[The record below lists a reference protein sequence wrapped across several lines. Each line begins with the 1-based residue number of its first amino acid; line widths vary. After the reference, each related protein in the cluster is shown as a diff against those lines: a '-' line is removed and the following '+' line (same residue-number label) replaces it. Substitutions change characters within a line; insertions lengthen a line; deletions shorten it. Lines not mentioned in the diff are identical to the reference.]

1 MNPVQRALR
10 NVFARAISETGR
22 PAGPGDASP
31 GVDLDLVRE
40 VFDCA
45 GVGLALVSL
54 EGEFLLVNRAFA
66 AMLGHPREALIGQGF
81 RKITHPEDVDR
92 DAAQLA
98 RARRDGVMPESS
110 EKRFLRADGSTV
122 HVRRS
127 ATLVRDKDGQPRFIV
142 GAFVDLTEQR
152 SKDRSLR
159 TMNNFL
165 TAIIETSPIPIYATT
180 PDGSITFWN
189 PAAERTFGFT
199 REEALG
205 KRAPFVPE
213 DKRDEAKALRERV
226 LAGETLTNLD
236 LERRK
241 KDGSIIHINGAAA
254 PLRDEAE
261 KITGIVV
268 MCFEATDAKEAQRA
282 LHGQL
287 HFTRALI
294 DAIPSPV
301 WFKDRE
307 GRYQVYNRAWDEL
320 FGGGKDWIG
329 KSVHDLFDDKE
340 LAALHDE
347 KDAKLFAAP
356 TTETYESLAP
366 TAQGE
371 SREMLYNKVSFVDPA
386 GAVAGL
392 IGVIT
397 DVTRYKETE
406 RALEAS
412 EARFR
417 VLTESTL
424 DVITVIDPAGTIL
437 YQSPALKQL
446 VGYDPQ
452 ETLGKCVFDMV
463 HRDDVAALRSAV
475 ERVVESRHSREPVEF
490 RVALK
495 GGGWR
500 TMESLGSNCLDNPHI
515 RGLVFNSRDVTDR
528 KQIQQKIQHLAYHDN
543 LTGLPNRS
551 LLQDRLAHAIQRA
564 ERNGKKV
571 AVLFIDLDNFKN
583 INDTLGHDVGDELLR
598 QVAKRLQDSVRVE
611 DTIARQGGDEFI
623 VLLDGIDD
631 NRGASVVA
639 QKILN
644 ALRDAFVLG
653 GGNQHVSGSLG
664 IALYPE
670 DGHDAQ
676 TLMKNADTAMFH
688 GKSLGKNT
696 YQYFTAQMNIAVKRR
711 MTLESALRRAVMQKD
726 FVLHYQP
733 QVDIETGAIVAVEGL
748 VRWESEDS
756 GTILPGDFIPLA
768 EETGLI
774 GEIGEWVL
782 REGCRQMREW
792 KDMGL
797 PPRRVALNLSARQF
811 GDKNFLDTI
820 VRVLADTGL
829 EGNSLE
835 LEITESQVMRQT
847 EGVILLLN
855 KIADMGIHIAIDD
868 FGTGY
873 SSLSYLKRLP
883 IQKLKID
890 QSFIRDITVD
900 PNDTAITVAI
910 INMAKS
916 LDLET
921 IAEGI
926 ETAGQLA
933 LLRNKGCRLGQG
945 FYFSEPLNARDLL
958 PILQRNDFSSKFAV

>member
-1 MNPVQRALR
+1 MNPVERALR
-10 NVFARAISETGR
+10 NVFAK
-22 PAGPGDASP
+22 PAPEAGSPGKAAEDST
-31 GVDLDLVRE
+31 GVDLDIVRD

-45 GVGLALVSL
+45 GVGLVLVSL
-54 EGEFLLVNRAFA
+54 DGEFLLVNKAFA
-66 AMLGHPREALIGQGF
+66 AMVGYPRESLIGQPF
-81 RKITHPEDVDR
+81 RKITHPDDADR

-98 RARRDGVMPESS
+98 RAKRDGVMPETS
-110 EKRFLRADGSTV
+110 EKRFVRADKSTV
-122 HVRRS
+122 FVRRS
-127 ATLVRDKDGQPRFIV
+127 ATLLRDKEGRPSFIV
-142 GAFVDLTEQR
+142 GAFIDLTEQR
-152 SKDRSLR
+152 GKDRALR

-165 TAIIETSPIPIYATT
+165 TAIIDTSPIPIYATT
-180 PDGSITFWN
+180 PDGIITFWN
-189 PAAERTFGFT
+189 PAAVKAFGFT
-199 REEALG
+199 REEAIG

-213 DKRDEAKALRERV
+213 EKRDEAKALRDRV

-236 LERRK
+236 LERRT
-241 KDGSIIHINGAAA
+241 KDGRTIHINGAAA
-254 PLRDEAE
+254 PLRDETE

-268 MCFEATDAKEAQRA
+268 MCFEATDAKLAERA
-282 LHGQL
+282 LNDQL

-301 WFKDRE
+301 WFKDPE
-307 GRYQVYNRAWDEL
+307 GRYRVYNRAWDEL

-340 LAALHDE
+340 LAALHHE
-347 KDAKLFAAP
+347 KDARLFA
-356 TTETYESLAP
+356 TQSTETYESRAP
-366 TAQGE
+366 TAKGE
-371 SREMLYNKVSFVDPA
+371 SREMLYNKVSFVDPS
-386 GAVAGL
+386 GAIAGL

-424 DVITVIDPAGTIL
+424 DVITVIDPDGTIL

-452 ETLGKCVFDMV
+452 ETIGKNVFNLV
-463 HRDDVAALRSAV
+463 HRDDADSVRTAVA
-475 ERVVESRHSREPVEF
+475 RVVESHQSREPAEF

-500 TMESLGSNCLDNPHI
+500 TMESLGTNCLDNPHI

-598 QVAKRLQDSVRVE
+598 QVSKRLQEAVRVE

-644 ALRDAFVLG
+644 SLRAPFVLG
-653 GGNQHVSGSLG
+653 GSNQHVSGSLG

-733 QVDIETGAIVAVEGL
+733 QVDLETGRIVAVEGL

-768 EETGLI
+768 EEIGLI

-782 REGCRQMREW
+782 REGCRQMKEW
-792 KDMGL
+792 KDLGL
-797 PPRRVALNLSARQF
+797 PPKRVALNLSARQF
-811 GDKNFLDTI
+811 VDKSFVETM
-820 VRVLADTGL
+820 VRVLADSGL

-855 KIADMGIHIAIDD
+855 KLADMGIHIAIDD

-910 INMAKS
+910 INMARS

-926 ETAGQLA
+926 ETAGQLS
-933 LLRNKGCRLGQG
+933 LLKNKGCRLGQG
-945 FYFSEPLNARDLL
+945 FYFSEPLSARELL
-958 PILQRNDFSSKFAV
+958 PLLQRNDFSSKFAT

>member
-1 MNPVQRALR
+1 
-10 NVFARAISETGR
+10 
-22 PAGPGDASP
+22 
-31 GVDLDLVRE
+31 
-40 VFDCA
+40 
-45 GVGLALVSL
+45 
-54 EGEFLLVNRAFA
+54 
-66 AMLGHPREALIGQGF
+66 
-81 RKITHPEDVDR
+81 
-92 DAAQLA
+92 
-98 RARRDGVMPESS
+98 
-110 EKRFLRADGSTV
+110 
-122 HVRRS
+122 
-127 ATLVRDKDGQPRFIV
+127 
-142 GAFVDLTEQR
+142 
-152 SKDRSLR
+152 
-159 TMNNFL
+159 
-165 TAIIETSPIPIYATT
+165 
-180 PDGSITFWN
+180 
-189 PAAERTFGFT
+189 
-199 REEALG
+199 
-205 KRAPFVPE
+205 
-213 DKRDEAKALRERV
+213 
-226 LAGETLTNLD
+226 
-236 LERRK
+236 
-241 KDGSIIHINGAAA
+241 
-254 PLRDEAE
+254 
-261 KITGIVV
+261 
-268 MCFEATDAKEAQRA
+268 
-282 LHGQL
+282 
-287 HFTRALI
+287 
-294 DAIPSPV
+294 
-301 WFKDRE
+301 
-307 GRYQVYNRAWDEL
+307 
-320 FGGGKDWIG
+320 
-329 KSVHDLFDDKE
+329 
-340 LAALHDE
+340 
-347 KDAKLFAAP
+347 
-356 TTETYESLAP
+356 
-366 TAQGE
+366 
-371 SREMLYNKVSFVDPA
+371 
-386 GAVAGL
+386 
-392 IGVIT
+392 
-397 DVTRYKETE
+397 
-406 RALEAS
+406 
-412 EARFR
+412 
-417 VLTESTL
+417 
-424 DVITVIDPAGTIL
+424 
-437 YQSPALKQL
+437 
-446 VGYDPQ
+446 
-452 ETLGKCVFDMV
+452 
-463 HRDDVAALRSAV
+463 
-475 ERVVESRHSREPVEF
+475 VVESRHSREPVEF

-500 TMESLGSNCLDNPHI
+500 TMESLGTNCLDNPHI
-515 RGLVFNSRDVTDR
+515 HGLVFNSRDVTDR

-598 QVAKRLQDSVRVE
+598 QVSKRLQDSVRVE

-733 QVDIETGAIVAVEGL
+733 QVDIETGRIVAVEGL

-782 REGCRQMREW
+782 REGCRQMKEW
-792 KDMGL
+792 KGMGL

-811 GDKNFLDTI
+811 GDKNFLETI

-829 EGNSLE
+829 EGNALE

-910 INMAKS
+910 INMARS

-933 LLRNKGCRLGQG
+933 LLKSKGCRLGQG
-945 FYFSEPLNARDLL
+945 FYFSEPLSARELL
-958 PILQRNDFSSKFAV
+958 PILQRNDFSAKLAV